1 MMTFNVPTRA
11 EVSEN
16 NQAIFDQLEKGL
28 GFVPNL
34 YATFAHSENALG
46 NFLGLANAKTSFSSK
61 EKEVIN
67 LAVSQVNQ
75 CEYCLAAHTAIGK
88 MNGFNDEQILELRSG
103 AASFDAKYNTLAV
116 LAKNMAETRGATTP
130 EVQDAFF
137 KAGYTKENLVDAVT
151 LVGEITITNYLHR
164 TTEVAVDF
172 PTVAV

>member
-1 MMTFNVPTRA
+1 
-11 EVSEN
+11 
-16 NQAIFDQLEKGL
+16 
-28 GFVPNL
+28 
-34 YATFAHSENALG
+34 
-46 NFLGLANAKTSFSSK
+46 
-61 EKEVIN
+61 
-67 LAVSQVNQ
+67 
-75 CEYCLAAHTAIGK
+75 

-103 AASFDAKYNTLAV
+103 VASFDAKYNTLAV

-130 EVQDAFF
+130 EVQEAFF